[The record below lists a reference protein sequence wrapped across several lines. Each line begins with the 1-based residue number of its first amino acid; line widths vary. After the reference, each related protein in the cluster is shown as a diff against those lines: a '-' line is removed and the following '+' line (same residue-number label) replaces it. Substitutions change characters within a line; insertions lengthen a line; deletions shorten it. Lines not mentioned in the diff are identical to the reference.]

1 MKSRTMIGV
10 SVWAALLLLG
20 NPARAVEGGG
30 VAQRFTGMRL
40 VEPVRL
46 AAQSGVALSNQV
58 VAARALL
65 ARFSKAGF
73 RAVWAVDA
81 LPTDPKKLEEWTG
94 ACLAAF
100 PEPPVLALDVRL
112 EGTALRPDS
121 AAWRGFLALALPR
134 VHSVVLN
141 YTSLDNYACVENE
154 AQAIAAA
161 KGLAA
166 LARELSSKTFLWLFL
181 DDDPASA
188 GRIPAW
194 GKELG
199 ASVDGYY
206 LYFGHGLSAMAD
218 EGLRRAAGP
227 LLASGKPVIRGGFSY
242 AAPRVRPGLEQDIR
256 EQYAGRM
263 DRYEAWLATAR
274 YAGYSRLLGKSI
286 PDGVSPN
293 LAYLPDEVRVGPAN
307 GR

>member
-20 NPARAVEGGG
+20 NPARAVEDGGA
-30 VAQRFTGMRL
+30 AQRQAGLRL

-81 LPTDPKKLEEWTG
+81 LPADPKKLEEWTG

-100 PEPPVLALDVRL
+100 PEPPVLALAVRL

-141 YTSLDNYACVENE
+141 YTSLDNYVCVENE
-154 AQAIAAA
+154 AQAISSV

-166 LARELSSKTFLWLFL
+166 LAREISPKTFRWLFL
-181 DDDPASA
+181 DDDPASV
-188 GRIPAW
+188 GRIAAW
-194 GKELG
+194 TEELG
-199 ASVDGYY
+199 ASVEGYY
-206 LYFGHGLSAMAD
+206 LYFGHGVNTLVGD
-218 EGLRRAAGP
+218 GLNRAAGP
-227 LLASGKPVIRGGFSY
+227 LLASGKPVIRGGLAYS
-242 AAPRVRPGLEQDIR
+242 APRVRPGLEQDIR
-256 EQYAGRM
+256 EQYVERM
-263 DRYEAWLATAR
+263 SRYEDWVAAAR

-286 PDGVSPN
+286 PGGVSPN
-293 LAYLPDEVRVGPAN
+293 LDYLPDEIRVGPAN